1 MESLDQTGRLL
12 YDSYITTRDAWIS
25 YIRPRAITR
34 LNSYLASTGRIY
46 PKYEY
51 YTNTTQ
57 GFMKD
62 KSIPVAKPKSHA
74 MVAKYKKLCI
84 LFHPDK
90 FNHSSST
97 DLFHLL
103 KKWFDSNNLE
113 MLDILDYIAHLILE
127 IPPSN
132 ELHNL
137 LANLANRDIL
147 DIVKSNCRDMEDAI
161 CIFDLLNSD
170 ITKLCSNSNACT
182 SSNENMKPE
191 NFINTNAYKFFM
203 NEESIRLQIEEQALT
218 EWELIDYIKQ
228 QGKYN
233 DAFLAFYG
241 ERYRDNENILR
252 VVAELQMQRN
262 EELKKENERLRSQ
275 INRLSIKE

>member
-12 YDSYITTRDAWIS
+12 YDSYIKARDAWVS
-25 YIRPRAITR
+25 YIRPQAITR
-34 LNSYLASTGRIY
+34 LNSYLSSTGRHY
-46 PKYEY
+46 YKYEY
-51 YTNTTQ
+51 YTDTTH
-57 GFMKD
+57 GYMKD
-62 KSIPVAKPKSHA
+62 KPVPTKPKSQD

-90 FNHSSST
+90 FNHPSST
-97 DLFHLL
+97 GLFHLL
-103 KKWFDSNNLE
+103 KKWFDSNNSE
-113 MLDILDYIAHLILE
+113 MLDILDRIAHFILE

-137 LANLANRDIL
+137 LANLENPDIL

-170 ITKLCSNSNACT
+170 ITKLSSICNTNNT
-182 SSNENMKPE
+182 SNENMKPE

-203 NEESIRLQIEEQALT
+203 NEESIRLEIDEQALN
-218 EWELIDYIKQ
+218 EGELIEYIKQ
-228 QGKYN
+228 QGKYD
-233 DAFLAFYG
+233 DAFLFFYG

-252 VVAELQMQRN
+252 TVAELQLQRN

-275 INRLSIKE
+275 INLLSKTD